1 VSRILSLPVSP
12 PVSPR
17 WRKVLGDAAEQ
28 RGRLIMMLIA
38 MAVGIFA
45 VGLIA
50 TAYAI
55 LGREL
60 DAGYLATNPPAA
72 LLDVEALDDAAVTG
86 VRARPGVVWAEAGS
100 RVWGRIEVGPREWL
114 PLLLIVRPTFALQRI
129 GRLDLERGQW
139 PADGGGI
146 ALERT
151 AVGLANSG
159 VGQEVMVQSPSGSAL
174 RLAVT
179 GIVHDPS
186 LPPAGQQQAVY
197 GYVTP
202 ATMRALGETPPLK
215 SLSVSTEQPAG
226 GPASG
231 EPASGSPESVERTM
245 VDVARW
251 LQDSGHKVGEIR
263 IPPRHH
269 PHWGMMQNIVRLL
282 LVLGV
287 MTLALGAV
295 LTATVTATLLAPQ
308 ARQIGVM
315 KAIGARGAQ
324 ITQLYAALIGLI
336 GLAAVALG
344 LPLGIFAGRRLA
356 SVVMRNQNID
366 VANLSIPGWLGLL
379 LAVAGVGLPLLFA
392 LIPILHATRRPVRE
406 ALNDYGV
413 SLPPT
418 VRRWMRGSRLTTAFP
433 AATLGARNGMRRRGR
448 LMLTLGLLATAGALF
463 IANLN
468 ILAAWRHSLIDARV
482 ERHADIE
489 IQFTEPQP
497 TAAAVGAVLGV
508 PGTAQVESFSDEV
521 AAPTRDDGLN
531 FTRTFPDGGH
541 GSLRLHAVPV
551 ESAFLNPV
559 SRSGRW
565 LSPDEPD
572 GAVLNLQALAFFP
585 GLKLGDPIRVTVRG
599 VALELRA
606 LGIIREHLAGATFY
620 VSAETYRR
628 ALNEA
633 DVTGGLRVALQ
644 SQNERLA
651 VAATSGIERSLTS
664 VGIKVAGVTTRTQ
677 LGRALG
683 GHLFMLIAIL
693 AFMALLMAIVGLLGL
708 GSTLGTSVLERA
720 REFGVMRAIGA
731 GDRSIRAVVLA
742 EGMLIGVMS
751 MVLAAVASVPLTFA
765 VARVVGEASLGPARN
780 TILSGYSIPLWLV
793 VVLAG
798 ATVASLGPVRK
809 ALQVTVREAL
819 AYQ

>member
-1 VSRILSLPVSP
+1 VT
-12 PVSPR
+12 PR

-45 VGLIA
+45 IGLIA

-60 DAGYLATNPPAA
+60 DAGYLATNPPDA
-72 LLDVEALDDAAVTG
+72 LLDVEPLDEAAVAG
-86 VRARPGVVWAEAGS
+86 VRGRPGVVWAEAES

-114 PLLLIVRPTFALQRI
+114 PLLLNVRPSFAPQRI
-129 GRLDLERGQW
+129 GRLVLEQGQW
-139 PADGGGI
+139 PADGEGI
-146 ALERT
+146 VLERT

-159 VGQEVMVQSPSGSAL
+159 VGREVMVQSPSGSPL

-186 LPPAGQQQAVY
+186 LPPARQQQAVY

-202 ATMRALGETPPLK
+202 ATMRALGETAPLK
-215 SLSVSTEQPAG
+215 SLSVSTATG
-226 GPASG
+226 H
-231 EPASGSPESVERTM
+231 PESVERTM

-251 LQDSGHKVGEIR
+251 LKDSGYRIGEIR

-282 LVLGV
+282 LVLSV

-308 ARQIGVM
+308 TRQIGVM

-324 ITQLYAALIGLI
+324 ITQLYAALVGLI

-344 LPLGIFAGRRLA
+344 LPLGIYAGRRLA

-366 VANLSIPGWLGLL
+366 AANLSIPGWLGLL
-379 LAVAGVGLPLLFA
+379 LAAAGVGVPLLFA
-392 LIPILHATRRPVRE
+392 LIPIVHATRRPVRE

-413 SLPPT
+413 SPPPT
-418 VRRWMRGSRLTTAFP
+418 VRRWMPGSRVTAAFP
-433 AATLGARNGMRRRGR
+433 AATLGVRSSLRRKGR

-463 IANLN
+463 IASLN
-468 ILAAWRHSLIDARV
+468 ILGAWRHSLIDARV

-489 IQFTEPQP
+489 IQFSKPQP
-497 TAAAVGAVLGV
+497 TAAAVGAVLGL
-508 PGTAQVESFSDEV
+508 PGTSQVESFSDEV

-531 FTRTFPDGGH
+531 ITRTFPDGGH

-559 SRSGRW
+559 LQSGRW
-565 LSPDEPD
+565 LSPDRPD

-585 GLKLGDPIRVTVRG
+585 GLELGDPIRVTVRG
-599 VALELRA
+599 AALELRV

-633 DVTGGLRVALQ
+633 DVTGGLRVALR
-644 SQNERLA
+644 SQDERLA
-651 VAATSGIERSLTS
+651 VAATSAVERSLES
-664 VGIKVAGVTTRTQ
+664 AGISVAGVTTRAQ

-693 AFMALLMAIVGLLGL
+693 TFMAMLMAVVGLLGL
-708 GSTLGTSVLERA
+708 GSTLGTSVFERA

-742 EGMLIGVMS
+742 EGLLIGVMS
-751 MVLAAVASVPLTFA
+751 VGLAAVASLPLTWLA
-765 VARVVGEASLGPARN
+765 ARVVGAASLGPARD
-780 TILSGYSIPLWLV
+780 TIVSAYSIPLWLAV
-793 VVLAG
+793 MLAG
-798 ATVASLGPVRK
+798 ATLASLGPVRK
-809 ALQVTVREAL
+809 ALRVTVREAL

>member
-1 VSRILSLPVSP
+1 
-12 PVSPR
+12 
-17 WRKVLGDAAEQ
+17 
-28 RGRLIMMLIA
+28 MMLIA
-38 MAVGIFA
+38 MAVGIFTVA
-45 VGLIA
+45 LIA

-60 DAGYLATNPPAA
+60 DAGYLATNPAAA
-72 LLDVEALDDAAVTG
+72 LLDVEPLDDAAVAG
-86 VRARPGVVWAEAGS
+86 VRGRPGVVWAEAGS
-100 RVWGRIEVGPREWL
+100 RIWGRIEVRPREWL
-114 PLLLIVRPTFALQRI
+114 PLLLNVRPTFALQRI
-129 GRLDLERGQW
+129 GRLVLEQGQW
-139 PADGGGI
+139 PADGEGI
-146 ALERT
+146 VLERT
-151 AVGLANSG
+151 AAGLANSG
-159 VGQEVMVQSPSGSAL
+159 VGREVMVQSPSGSPL

-186 LPPAGQQQAVY
+186 LPPARQQQAVY

-202 ATMRALGETPPLK
+202 ATMRALGETTPLK
-215 SLSVSTEQPAG
+215 SLSVSTQRPA
-226 GPASG
+226 G
-231 EPASGSPESVERTM
+231 EPASGSPASDGSASGDPESVERTI

-251 LQDSGHKVGEIR
+251 LQDSGRKVGEIR

-269 PHWGMMQNIVRLL
+269 PHWGMMQNIVRML
-282 LVLGV
+282 LVLSV
-287 MTLALGAV
+287 MALALGAV
-295 LTATVTATLLAPQ
+295 LTATVTVTLLAPQ
-308 ARQIGVM
+308 TRQIGVM
-315 KAIGARGAQ
+315 KAIGARGIQ

-356 SVVMRNQNID
+356 SVVMQNQNID
-366 VANLSIPGWLGLL
+366 AATLSIPRWLGFL
-379 LAVAGVGLPLLFA
+379 LAVAGVGIPLLFA
-392 LIPILHATRRPVRE
+392 LIPIVDATRRPVRE
-406 ALNDYGV
+406 ALDDFGV
-413 SLPPT
+413 SSPPT
-418 VRRWMRGSRLTTAFP
+418 VRRWMRGSRLTAAFP
-433 AATLGARNGMRRRGR
+433 AATLGVQSSLRRKGR

-463 IANLN
+463 IASLN
-468 ILAAWRHSLIDARV
+468 ILGAWRHGLVDAGV

-489 IQFTEPQP
+489 IQFAKPQP

-508 PGTAQVESFSDEV
+508 PGTVQVESFSDEV
-521 AAPTRDDGLN
+521 AAPTRGDGLN
-531 FTRTFPDGGH
+531 ITRTFPDGGH

-551 ESAFLNPV
+551 ESAFLSPALQ
-559 SRSGRW
+559 SGRW
-565 LSPDEPD
+565 LSPDQPD
-572 GAVLNLQALAFFP
+572 GAVLNLQALAHFP

-633 DVTGGLRVALQ
+633 DVTDGLRVALQ
-644 SQNERLA
+644 SQDERLA
-651 VAATSGIERSLTS
+651 VAATSAVEEALESA
-664 VGIKVAGVTTRTQ
+664 GIKVAGVTTRAQ

-693 AFMALLMAIVGLLGL
+693 TFMAMLMAVVGLLGL

-742 EGMLIGVMS
+742 EGLLIGIMS
-751 MVLAAVASVPLTFA
+751 VGLAAVASVPLTFVA
-765 VARVVGEASLGPARN
+765 ARVVGAASLGSARE
-780 TILSGYSIPLWLV
+780 TIVSAYSIPLWLA
-793 VVLAG
+793 VVLTG

-809 ALQVTVREAL
+809 ALRVAVREAL

>member
-1 VSRILSLPVSP
+1 
-12 PVSPR
+12 
-17 WRKVLGDAAEQ
+17 VLGDAAEQ
-28 RGRLIMMLIA
+28 RGRLVMMLIA

-45 VGLIA
+45 LGLIA

-72 LLDVEALDDAAVTG
+72 LLDVEPLDDAAVAE
-86 VRARPGVVWAEAGS
+86 VRGRPGVVWAEEGS
-100 RVWGRIEVGPREWL
+100 RVWGRIEVGPEEWL

-129 GRLDLERGQW
+129 GKLELERGQW
-139 PADGGGI
+139 PADGEGI
-146 ALERT
+146 VLERT
-151 AVGLANSG
+151 AAGLANSG
-159 VGQEVMVQSPSGSAL
+159 VGQEVMVQSPSGTPH
-174 RLAVT
+174 RLTVT

-186 LPPAGQQQAVY
+186 LPPARQQQAVY
-197 GYVTP
+197 GYVSP
-202 ATMRALGETPPLK
+202 ATLGALGETTALK
-215 SLSVSTEQPAG
+215 SLSVSTASRDPA
-226 GPASG
+226 
-231 EPASGSPESVERTM
+231 SVERTM

-282 LVLGV
+282 LVLSV

-295 LTATVTATLLAPQ
+295 LTATLAATLLAPQ
-308 ARQIGVM
+308 TRQIGVM

-356 SVVMRNQNID
+356 SVVMQNQNID
-366 VANLSIPGWLGLL
+366 AQNLSIPGWLGCV

-392 LIPILHATRRPVRE
+392 LIPIAHATRRPVRE
-406 ALNDYGV
+406 ALNDHGV
-413 SLPPT
+413 SPPPAG
-418 VRRWMRGSRLTTAFP
+418 RRWMRGSRVTAAFP
-433 AATLGARNGMRRRGR
+433 AVTLGLQSSMRRKGR

-468 ILAAWRHSLIDARV
+468 ILAAWRHSLVDARV

-489 IQFTEPQP
+489 IHFAKPQP
-497 TAAAVGAVLGV
+497 TAAAAAAVLSV
-508 PGTAQVESFSDEV
+508 PGTVQVESFSDEV
-521 AAPTRDDGLN
+521 AAPTRGDRLN
-531 FTRTFPDGGH
+531 ITRTFPDGGH
-541 GSLRLHAVPV
+541 GSLRLHAVTI
-551 ESAFLNPV
+551 ESAFLNPALQ
-559 SRSGRW
+559 RGRW
-565 LSPDEPD
+565 LSPDQPN
-572 GAVLNLQALAFFP
+572 GAVLNLQALTFFP
-585 GLKLGDPIRVTVRG
+585 GLKLGDTIRVTVRG

-633 DVTGGLRVALQ
+633 DVSGGLRVALQ
-644 SQNERLA
+644 SQDERFA
-651 VAATSGIERSLTS
+651 VAATAGIERSLAGA
-664 VGIKVAGVTTRTQ
+664 GIKVAGVTTRAG

-693 AFMALLMAIVGLLGL
+693 TFMAMLMAIVGLLGL
-708 GSTLGTSVLERA
+708 ASTLGTSVLERA

-742 EGMLIGVMS
+742 EGLLIGVMS
-751 MVLAAVASVPLTFA
+751 VGFAAVASVPLTWIA
-765 VARVVGEASLGPARN
+765 ARVVGAASLGPARG
-780 TILSGYSIPLWLV
+780 TIMSAYSIPLWLA

-798 ATVASLGPVRK
+798 ATAASLGPVRK
-809 ALQVTVREAL
+809 ALRVAVREAL